1 MSPDAIDGQD
11 AVGPAAEA
19 EHDQLPPELDAS
31 GFVGPTAFP
40 DVRRRRVPGILY
52 LLTAAG
58 CVALW
63 ALRHGG
69 GVLVN
74 DGLLTVG
81 VGLAAV
87 GCYHLATAWHVAVS
101 ETDALVAASR
111 RVGFPVGHASA
122 QLGWRGMLSRP
133 TADPGSRGAAA
144 PTLPGGGPAAP
155 PRPPRCGPPPP
166 QRAHRAA
173 GAVRPAR

>member
-74 DGLLTVG
+74 DGLLSVG

-122 QLGWRGMLSRP
+122 QLGWRGLLSRP
-133 TADPGSRGAAA
+133 TWRVLLYSAENPPTRRGLVLVDAVD
-144 PTLPGGGPAAP
+144 GEIV
-155 PRPPRCGPPPP
+155 
-166 QRAHRAA
+166 AHFVEDNPEDWSSFA
-173 GAVRPAR
+173 G

>member
-74 DGLLTVG
+74 DGLLSVG

-133 TADPGSRGAAA
+133 TWRILLYSAENP
-144 PTLPGGGPAAP
+144 
-155 PRPPRCGPPPP
+155 
-166 QRAHRAA
+166 
-173 GAVRPAR
+173 PARRGLVLVDGVDGEIVAHFVEDNPEDWSSLKA

>member
-133 TADPGSRGAAA
+133 TWRILLYSAENP
-144 PTLPGGGPAAP
+144 
-155 PRPPRCGPPPP
+155 
-166 QRAHRAA
+166 
-173 GAVRPAR
+173 PARRGLVLVDGVDGEIVAHFVEDNPEDWSSLKA

>member
-122 QLGWRGMLSRP
+122 QLGWRGLLSRP
-133 TADPGSRGAAA
+133 TWRILLYSAENP
-144 PTLPGGGPAAP
+144 
-155 PRPPRCGPPPP
+155 
-166 QRAHRAA
+166 
-173 GAVRPAR
+173 PARRGLVLVDGVDGEIVAHFVEDNPEDWSSLKA